1 MCHHTRSVPVLL
13 SKLFLPQVLF
23 VDWNVYFFFFPVKRE
38 TLGRFKTHELK
49 ISEGNRKVTNPNLK
63 VDYFCTSSIY
73 KNSHAASFYK
83 LSICY
88 LLCCWYN

>member
-1 MCHHTRSVPVLL
+1 MCHHTWSVPVLL

-23 VDWNVYFFFFPVKRE
+23 VDSNVYFFFFPVKRE
-38 TLGRFKTHELK
+38 TLGRFKTHKLK
-49 ISEGNRKVTNPNLK
+49 ISEGSRKVTNPNLK